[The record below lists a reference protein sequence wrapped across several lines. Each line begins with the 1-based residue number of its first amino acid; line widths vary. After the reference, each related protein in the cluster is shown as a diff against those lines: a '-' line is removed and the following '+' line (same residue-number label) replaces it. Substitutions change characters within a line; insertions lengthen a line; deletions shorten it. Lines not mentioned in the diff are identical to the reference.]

1 MEVET
6 TDDVLLLT
14 EEKMD
19 KCLEFL
25 QHEFQGL
32 RTGKAS
38 PSLVENIQVDY
49 YGTQT
54 RLKDLAN
61 IATPEPRLIVINAFD
76 PSSLEAIEKAITG
89 ANVGVT
95 PMNDGRVIRI
105 PIPELSEERRTELVK
120 VAKRMGE
127 EARVAVRNAR
137 RDAND
142 ATKTLQKNG
151 KISEDERDGTLEEI
165 QSYTDTHIKKIDEVL
180 DLKEKDIME
189 V

>member
-1 MEVET
+1 MEAES
-6 TDDVLLLT
+6 TDDLLLT
-14 EEKMD
+14 TEDRMD

-25 QHEFQGL
+25 QTEFQGL

-76 PSSLEAIEKAITG
+76 PSSLDAVEKAITG
-89 ANVGVT
+89 ANLGIT

-105 PIPELSEERRTELVK
+105 PIPELSEERRTDLVK
-120 VAKRMGE
+120 VAKRMSE
-127 EARVAVRNAR
+127 EARIAVRNTR
-137 RDAND
+137 REAND
-142 ATKTLQKNG
+142 SVKSLQKAG
-151 KISEDERDGTLEEI
+151 TISEDERDGTLEEV
-165 QSYTDTHIKKIDEVL
+165 QKFTDEHIKKIDAVMEG
-180 DLKEKDIME
+180 KEKDIME